1 MVEDLKERRGKVK
14 GKLKA
19 EEVSVRKVQK
29 GT

>member
-1 MVEDLKERRGKVK
+1 MVEDLKERRGNVK
-14 GKLKA
+14 GNLEA